1 MRHYMQY
8 HNTERMGYGCADI
21 RTGPIGIVTQKRIP
35 DVLGDIVWVIC
46 GEGKP
51 RRYGLCARFIAQK
64 IHSEDEGTE
73 TTVRG
78 EGTLFTPDIPLSNEP
93 WFKNF
98 LADYQNF
105 SLGFREIKEQKY
117 IDRLEALARSH
128 LRTDAGAEP
137 AVLQRAAKR
146 ASEGGGGFGEPEAN
160 AEVERRAMWHA
171 IELYQKDGWK
181 VVDVSKEKCG
191 YDLKCIRR
199 REEDHVEVK
208 GVSGKQESFMITR
221 GEVDQAR
228 QDPAFVLVLVTRA
241 LSKRPLLR
249 RYSGREMLDK
259 FELKPLAFQA
269 SMRRS

>member
-8 HNTERMGYGCADI
+8 HNTERMGYGCAEI
-21 RTGPIGIVTQKRIP
+21 STGPIGIVTQKRIP
-35 DVLGDIVWVIC
+35 DVLGDVVWIIC

-51 RRYGLCARFIAQK
+51 RRYGLCARFIAQE
-64 IHSEDEGTE
+64 IHSEDEEPE
-73 TTVRG
+73 TAVRG
-78 EGTLFTPDIPLSNEP
+78 EGTLFTPDISLSDEP

-117 IDRLEALARSH
+117 IDRLETLARSQLH
-128 LRTDAGAEP
+128 AGAGTEP
-137 AVLQRAAKR
+137 ASLRRAAKR

-160 AEVERRAMWHA
+160 AEVERLAMWYA
-171 IELYQKDGWK
+171 TELYQKDGWK

-199 REEDHVEVK
+199 RAEDHVEVK
-208 GVSGKQESFMITR
+208 GVRGAQESFIITR
-221 GEVDQAR
+221 AEVAQAR
-228 QDPAFVLVLVTRA
+228 EDPAFVLVLVTSA

-269 SMRRS
+269 NLRRS